1 MPTVRLFNGQTDF
14 YEVDDFTDP
23 WKSATTE
30 IVVFQPGIIRH
41 TEFVFHVVPLMSRQ
55 VRFIRRDLRGH
66 GKSSNGEEGY
76 TLDTLVD
83 EMADF
88 VDKVAGRPV
97 HWIGESTAGMISIAF
112 AAKHPDKL
120 KSLIIMSSP
129 LVLKSVHP
137 FFG

>member
-1 MPTVRLFNGQTDF
+1 MTFVDLFNGQTDY

-23 WKSATTE
+23 WKSNISE
-30 IVVFQPGIIRH
+30 IVVFQPGILRH
-41 TEFVFHVVPLMSRQ
+41 TEFVYHLVPLMSRE

-66 GKSSNGEEGY
+66 GKASGGDSKDYPY
-76 TLDTLVD
+76 TLDTLID

-97 HWIGESTAGMISIAF
+97 HWIGESTAGMISLAF

-120 KSLIIMSSP
+120 KSLILMSSP
-129 LVLKSVHP
+129 VVL
-137 FFG
+137 G